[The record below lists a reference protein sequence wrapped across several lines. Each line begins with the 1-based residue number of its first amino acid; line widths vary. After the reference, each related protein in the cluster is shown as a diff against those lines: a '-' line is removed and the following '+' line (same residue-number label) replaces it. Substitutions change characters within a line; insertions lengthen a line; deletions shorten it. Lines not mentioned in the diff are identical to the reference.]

1 MSSRFVWFALFLI
14 YFGVVTVPAAHA
26 YIDPGS
32 GSFIFQV
39 LIGGLLAA
47 GVALKTFWGRIA
59 SLFSRRGSRERA
71 PDNVD

>member
-1 MSSRFVWFALFLI
+1 MSSRLVWFALFLV
-14 YFGVVTVPAAHA
+14 YFGVVAVPAAQA

-32 GSFIFQV
+32 GSFIFQI

-59 SLFSRRGSRERA
+59 SFFSRRGSRERA
-71 PDNVD
+71 PDKAN